1 MKDYFAGDNRTNR
14 ERMLAG
20 DPYIADDP
28 QLMTESRRAV
38 ELQAQYAELY
48 PKDYDAAKK
57 VLREL
62 LGSVGEDVEIKATLY
77 VDYGT
82 YISIGDRTFI
92 NYGLTAL
99 DVAPITIGA
108 DCMIGPNCSLLTPTH
123 PIEPEPRRDKIEGAA
138 PIVLEDNV
146 WLGGS
151 VTVCP
156 GVRIGENS
164 VIGAGAVVTKDIPA
178 NSVAVRNPARVIK
191 SL

>member
-1 MKDYFAGDNRTNR
+1 
-14 ERMLAG
+14 MLAG

-28 QLMTESRRAV
+28 QLALESRRAV
-38 ELQAQYAELY
+38 ELQAQYAELF

-62 LGSVGEDVEIKATLY
+62 LGSVGEDVEIKAPLY

-138 PIVLEDNV
+138 PIVLGDNV
-146 WLGGS
+146 WLGGN

-156 GVRIGENS
+156 GVTIGENS

-178 NSVAVRNPARVIK
+178 NSVAVGNPAKVIK